1 MEKEMTVVNE
11 TYTVQNAVA
20 LYPRINQTY
29 RFDAAEGRSVPCGPT
44 EENAVYDLSFKM
56 SKEQAKNLYK
66 VMVKAYADKKKK
78 DWPEKLLQPFEED
91 GEGMFIGKAKLKG
104 AYNGQL
110 TTKPM
115 QVDASNQKLSDD
127 FELTTNSI
135 VNIHVGMTP
144 YFAKGNVGHG
154 VSLRLKAVQVIKY
167 EPRAVT
173 SPFGVV
179 EGFTQDSEVSP
190 FTAQGAVEV
199 AEPDIEDIID
209 AVFDTPVEEPK
220 LKVTKKQA
228 APAEGDAALE
238 SIIDQWDD

>member
-66 VMVKAYADKKKK
+66 VMVKAYTDKKKK